1 MARVPKLRNDEGLFF
16 ERAPVALLVAQL
28 DTLRIEAVNQKARS
42 LLGRELVRKVT
53 SIDKRTSE
61 PLNLKDMF
69 AAGDLDRISTILRSE
84 DTSEESHSFV
94 IRDPSSAI
102 PREIAIVAHRI
113 VSENRVALVIQELSP
128 RACRPDQVRQSQRME
143 AMGMLAGGIA
153 HDFNNLLTIIA
164 GYSQML
170 QTSGQM
176 KTERDR
182 TALEQVLKACERA
195 ADLTAQLLSFS
206 RRQNAQPKVVD
217 VALIA
222 NQTAGMLRRLIGED
236 IELQIYHAP
245 EAGRTFADAGQIQQL
260 LLNLAINS
268 RDAMPDGGTLSI
280 DIRNVELGESYAA
293 QNFRVKP
300 GSYVRIEVSDTGM
313 GMDETTRKR
322 VFEPF
327 FTTKPQGKGTG
338 LGLSTVYGIVSQCGG
353 SIDLYSEPGHGT
365 TFQIYLPHVE
375 EAASEDR
382 EAPRRVR
389 GGHETLMLVEDE
401 EGVRRMVRSALE
413 RCGYRVLLAGTGPE
427 ALEVAHTHEG
437 PIDLLITD
445 IVMPKMSG
453 HELARRM
460 LEERPGM
467 PVLFMSG
474 YLDNRFDSTSGDAPP
489 AFMQKPFAPFELTA
503 RVREMLD
510 TIKGGNG
517 AARTA

>member
-1 MARVPKLRNDEGLFF
+1 MARLRKLRDDEALFF
-16 ERAPVALLVAQL
+16 EKAPVAMLVAQTESL
-28 DTLRIEAVNQKARS
+28 LVEAINQKARS
-42 LLGRELVRKVT
+42 LLGRDHARNLT
-53 SIDKRTSE
+53 STDSLAAET
-61 PLNLKDMF
+61 LNLRDVF
-69 AAGDLDRISTILRSE
+69 SNGDGERISTILRSA
-84 DTSEESHSFV
+84 DSGEESHGFV
-94 IRDPSSAI
+94 IRDPASAI
-102 PREIAIVAHRI
+102 PREIAVVAH
-113 VSENRVALVIQELSP
+113 SAVAPNKVLLIIQEASA
-128 RACRPDQVRQSQRME
+128 RVFRPDQLRQSQRME

-176 KTERDR
+176 KTERDK

-206 RRQNAQPKVVD
+206 RRQSAQPKVVD
-217 VALIA
+217 VGSIL

-236 IELQIYHAP
+236 IELQIHRAP
-245 EAGRTFADAGQIQQL
+245 ESERTFADAGQIQQL

-280 DIRNVELGESYAA
+280 DIRNVDLGEGYTG
-293 QNFRVKP
+293 QNFRVIP
-300 GSYVRIEVSDTGM
+300 GHYVRIEVTDTGT
-313 GMDETTRKR
+313 GMDEATRKR

-338 LGLSTVYGIVSQCGG
+338 LGLSTVYGIVSQCSG

-365 TFQIYLPHVE
+365 TFQIFLPHVE

-389 GGHETLMLVEDE
+389 GGHEALMLVEDE
-401 EGVRRMVRSALE
+401 EGVRKMVRSALE
-413 RCGYRVLLAGTGPE
+413 RCGYRVLLAASGPE
-427 ALEVAHTHEG
+427 ALEVAHNHEG
-437 PIDLLITD
+437 PIDMLITD
-445 IVMPKMSG
+445 MVMPKMNG
-453 HELARRM
+453 RDLARRL

-474 YLDNRFDSTSGDAPP
+474 YLDNKLDATAGEAPP
-489 AFMQKPFAPFELTA
+489 AFMQKPFAPSELTA

-510 TIKGGNG
+510 TSRGGNG